1 MIHQELLSLEAR
13 GTPIRVGVSGAGWIG
28 SGFVAQ
34 VAHVPGMEVNVLAD
48 ADTQAAWE
56 AFIAT
61 GVGREDIVEA
71 HAPGPAMD
79 GLRAGKR
86 VVTGSYELAAQL
98 EAVDIV
104 CDVTPS
110 PATGAE
116 TAYACI
122 QHGKDVVMVNIE
134 ADVTV
139 GRMLK
144 KLAREAGVLYTV
156 SSGDEPGCLAEL
168 YDFVTSLGWEPIVI
182 GKGKNNPLNPAA
194 TPDTVAESARRA
206 GKDTFQVASYVD
218 GTKTMFEMTCA
229 ANATGCLP
237 MQRGMV
243 GPEATLET
251 VSDIFALEEDG
262 GITKRLQSP
271 FPGVVDFV
279 QGPSMSGGVF
289 VTVRIQDGR
298 IAGDLHYLKL
308 AGDRNRGGKY
318 FTLFRPYHLW
328 FLEAPISVA
337 RAYLYKEVWLAPLD
351 RPVADVMTVAKRA
364 LKPGERLDQ
373 FGGYTFHGVM
383 DRAEE
388 ARALNALPVGLA
400 PGAEAVRPVA
410 AGEIVTWDDVKLDE
424 DSVVVKL
431 RRQQDEEAL

>member
-1 MIHQELLSLEAR
+1 MLYHALRQLETQ
-13 GTPIRVGVSGAGWIG
+13 GCPIRVGVSGAGWLG

-34 VAHVPGMEVNVLAD
+34 VAHTPGMEVSVLAD
-48 ADTQAAWE
+48 TDMRAARE
-56 AFIAT
+56 ALVAS
-61 GVGREDIVEA
+61 GVGEDDLIEA
-71 HAPGPAMD
+71 SAPGPAMD
-79 GLRAGKR
+79 ALRAGKR
-86 VVTGSYELAAQL
+86 VVTGDYRLAAQL

-104 CDVTPS
+104 CDATPS
-110 PATGAE
+110 PAIGAE

-122 QHGKDVVMVNIE
+122 QHGKDVVMINIE

-139 GRMLK
+139 GRILK
-144 KLAREAGVLYTV
+144 KLAREADVLYTV

-206 GKDTFQVASYVD
+206 NKDPFQVASYVD

-229 ANATGCLP
+229 ANATGCPP

-262 GITKRLQSP
+262 GITR
-271 FPGVVDFV
+271 FPGAVDFV
-279 QGPSMSGGVF
+279 QGPSMAGGVF
-289 VTVRIQDGR
+289 VTVRVRDRR
-298 IAGDLHYLKL
+298 IGADLRYLKL

-337 RAYLYKEVWLAPLD
+337 RAHLYKEVWLAPLD
-351 RPVADVMTVAKRA
+351 CPVAEVMTVAKRD
-364 LKPGERLDQ
+364 LRPGEKLDQ
-373 FGGYTFHGVM
+373 FGGYMFHGVM

-388 ARALNALPVGLA
+388 AQALNALPVGLA
-400 PGAEAVRPVA
+400 PGAEIVRPVA
-410 AGEIVTWDDVKLDE
+410 TGAVVTWDDVRLDE
-424 DSVVVKL
+424 NSTVVKL
-431 RRQQDEEAL
+431 RRQQDAL